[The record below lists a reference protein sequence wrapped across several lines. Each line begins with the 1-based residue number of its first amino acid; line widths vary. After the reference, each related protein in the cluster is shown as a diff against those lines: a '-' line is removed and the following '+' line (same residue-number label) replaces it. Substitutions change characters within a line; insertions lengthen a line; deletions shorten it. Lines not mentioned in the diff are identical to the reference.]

1 MSRKLSAADTALI
14 DELATLGVDVSV
26 RQLERWRAA
35 GLISTTRA
43 WGGTGRG
50 GSSSQYDEGT
60 ANLVEELVDVLAEE
74 RSLDLAALILFA
86 RGYQISEDGLRA
98 AYANAYEALASFGAQ
113 GGDPDG
119 WTRAQSISERRRYT
133 SHPVVRAWRKRIRER
148 PERGPVSRETRAI
161 GASVI
166 HVLQTGDPIQDED
179 AAFVAQ
185 ASGVGEIAESAELT
199 MDFADTLA
207 DLSFPVLAQTVESA
221 SVDELAQARDSLK
234 HLSRFLVQA
243 SDVFPDPDDLLVAL
257 VAPALVQIMRIAGP
271 WWEDLLPSQPE

>member
-1 MSRKLSAADTALI
+1 M
-14 DELATLGVDVSV
+14 
-26 RQLERWRAA
+26 
-35 GLISTTRA
+35 
-43 WGGTGRG
+43 
-50 GSSSQYDEGT
+50 
-60 ANLVEELVDVLAEE
+60 
-74 RSLDLAALILFA
+74 
-86 RGYQISEDGLRA
+86 
-98 AYANAYEALASFGAQ
+98 
-113 GGDPDG
+113 
-119 WTRAQSISERRRYT
+119 
-133 SHPVVRAWRKRIRER
+133 
-148 PERGPVSRETRAI
+148 
-161 GASVI
+161 I